1 MASILREISL
11 LSTHLI
17 MYSTMKTKR
26 YLLLCAFL
34 SFAFASIAQ
43 SKLITVFS
51 DSAYQLT
58 GVAVSKS
65 GRVFTNYP
73 YWSDQYK
80 YALVEVLPNNS
91 VKPYPNEEMN
101 SWKPGDDGM
110 SKWVCVQS
118 VVIDDSDRMWVVD
131 PASPKQKGVYNESQK
146 LVEID
151 LSANRVVKTFPL
163 KSATGNQSY
172 INDVRVD
179 TKKQIAY
186 LTNSAE
192 GGIVIVDLTS
202 GVVRQVLQGDESVLS
217 DPTYN
222 FQIDGQTVEKNGAV
236 FKVNSDGI
244 ALSPTGDSLFYK
256 PLTDDNL
263 YRISTKILLDTSLS
277 LSQIAAEVRFVG
289 KFTTTDGMIF
299 DKKGNLYLGDI
310 EHSRIIRMSPN
321 GQMTELVKDPKLVWP
336 DSYHA
341 SDDGFL
347 YISCSQINK
356 QPDFNNGVNKRE
368 TPYSIFKI
376 KIE

>member
-1 MASILREISL
+1 
-11 LSTHLI
+11 
-17 MYSTMKTKR
+17 MKTKR
-26 YLLLCAFL
+26 CLLLCVLL
-34 SFAFASIAQ
+34 SFAFTLFAQ

-58 GVAVSKS
+58 GVAVSKK
-65 GRVFTNYP
+65 GRLFTNYP
-73 YWSDQYK
+73 YWSDKYK
-80 YALVEVLPNNS
+80 YALVEVLPNNT

-151 LSANRVVKTFPL
+151 LSTDRVVKTFPL
-163 KSATGNQSY
+163 KSATDKQSY

-186 LTNSAE
+186 LTNSSE

-202 GVVRQVLQGDESVLS
+202 GLVRQVLQGDESVLS

-222 FQIDGQTVEKNGAV
+222 FQIDGQTVEKDGAV

-263 YRISTKILLDTSLS
+263 YRISTKVLLDTSLS
-277 LSQIAAEVRFVG
+277 PGQISAEVRFVG
-289 KFTTTDGMIF
+289 KLTTTDGMIF

-321 GQMTELVKDPKLVWP
+321 GQITELVKDPKLIWP
-336 DSYHA
+336 DSYHV

-356 QPDFNNGVNKRE
+356 QPGFNHGVNKRE
-368 TPYSIFKI
+368 LPYSIFKI